1 MHCNCRRSA
10 KHIPGKAN
18 SEAQEKFIEQY
29 TQIKE
34 NKATE
39 DKIYFIDAA
48 HVLHNSQPAYGWIRK
63 GREMVLQSNTGRR
76 RINLNGAYCIENHT
90 AIVQE
95 SDTVNAQSTIALF
108 ILILNENAKYFL
120 FRSSYA
126 AEFRMS
132 LFAFSIRHSRM
143 RCYGNNLWVSS
154 ILSWTMPGIIG
165 RKRLLNFYKVI
176 QE

>member
-48 HVLHNSQPAYGWIRK
+48 HVLHNSQPAYGWIIK

-108 ILILNENAKYFL
+108 ILILN
-120 FRSSYA
+120 
-126 AEFRMS
+126 
-132 LFAFSIRHSRM
+132 
-143 RCYGNNLWVSS
+143 
-154 ILSWTMPGIIG
+154 
-165 RKRLLNFYKVI
+165 
-176 QE
+176 